1 MYGRTITQVMRSP
14 QSNSSGVIHG
24 FVPLLVMSTVT
35 TCFRWCMVGFPIAN
49 LLTPSLQLVSD
60 LWRNTFMF
68 SSMNILLLLKLLAT
82 DFNIHDTCLN
92 QLIL

>member
-1 MYGRTITQVMRSP
+1 MFQVVYGGI
-14 QSNSSGVIHG
+14 
-24 FVPLLVMSTVT
+24 
-35 TCFRWCMVGFPIAN
+35 PIAN

-92 QLIL
+92 QLILWQIAQWSSISIILSTFIHLFYYKRELSPPIYFIFF